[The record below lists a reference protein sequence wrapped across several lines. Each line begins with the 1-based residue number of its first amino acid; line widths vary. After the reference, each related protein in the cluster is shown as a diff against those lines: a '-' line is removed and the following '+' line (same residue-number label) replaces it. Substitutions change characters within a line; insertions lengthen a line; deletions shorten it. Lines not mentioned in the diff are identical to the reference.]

1 MSSIH
6 RMRVFRT
13 VAVTGAMILLA
24 TSASAGVESSCPD
37 PCVRLPKSALFVR
50 ETNGTLDQN
59 NKIVSLSGTLLK
71 GTAKT
76 VLRLDVSLMVHA
88 GAGMGGVYFF
98 PFLNGEHP
106 SIGYGQ
112 EIDGHEISCDPS
124 KVGAC
129 SVTGSFWFD
138 IDALEAVYPGMF
150 VGQPLT
156 IEVTGGTLP
165 SGAGE
170 GYRASFS
177 AEVVKKK

>member
-13 VAVTGAMILLA
+13 VAVAGAMILLA

-59 NKIVSLSGTLLK
+59 NNIVSLSGTLLK

-88 GAGMGGVYFF
+88 GAGVGGVYFF
-98 PFLNGEHP
+98 PFLNGKHP

-112 EIDGHEISCDPS
+112 EADGPEILVRSVEGGRLLGHRVILVRHRRPRSRPPWNVRGPAPDHRGDRRNPS
-124 KVGAC
+124 VRRGRGIPR
-129 SVTGSFWFD
+129 VV
-138 IDALEAVYPGMF
+138 LR
-150 VGQPLT
+150 
-156 IEVTGGTLP
+156 
-165 SGAGE
+165 AG
-170 GYRASFS
+170 R
-177 AEVVKKK
+177 